1 MSASILDCE
10 TISQDPAVIL
20 ANLPPWDEQEA
31 RQRVPKNYKKEE
43 AISGW
48 LDDDKANWNKDA
60 IEKAALNPETAIVA
74 VVGFWKNGKVEQ
86 LVLGSSEW
94 TKEINELE
102 SDPHW
107 EFPTES
113 ELIEHAFMRLSEGS
127 AYQWMTADRD
137 GKLQPP
143 GMDHCVLGW
152 NLHGYDLMMLIRRAW
167 ILGVPVPRT
176 IFNPLSRYHFP
187 ERFVDMMQVWKAGN
201 FKSPHQSLNHALK
214 AVGLPEKGDG
224 KDFGKL
230 WASDRSKALEYNA
243 NELRV
248 AAELYKRMGA
258 L

>member
-1 MSASILDCE
+1 MSLICDIEC
-10 TISQDPAVIL
+10 ISQTEEQIL
-20 ANLPPWDEQEA
+20 KNLPSWDESEA

-74 VVGFWKNGKVEQ
+74 VAGFWNNDRVEQ
-86 LVLGSSEW
+86 LFLGDETEFVKSSQLFQFE
-94 TKEINELE
+94 
-102 SDPHW
+102 
-107 EFPTES
+107 TES